1 MRAISREEVCQAVTQ
16 AVMLCLEYLE
26 QQGCVRDERQPAARL
41 YTYDDLAQMLGKSK
55 STVRQWV
62 RAGKFGEP
70 VTVGSSTR
78 VTQAGVDKFIADH
91 SGPVKKQP
99 SKARSRTSRTVAA
112 HQGEPLGI

>member
-1 MRAISREEVCQAVTQ
+1 MKNKSLEAATLALAQALA
-16 AVMLCLEYLE
+16 AVLAALNEP
-26 QQGCVRDERQPAARL
+26 DEPSQPTVKL

-55 STVRQWV
+55 STVREWV

-91 SGPVKKQP
+91 SGPMKKQP
-99 SKARSRTSRTVAA
+99 SKARTRTSRTAA
-112 HQGEPLGI
+112 THQGQPLGI

>member
-1 MRAISREEVCQAVTQ
+1 MKPISREEICQAVAQ
-16 AVMLCLEYLE
+16 AMMLCLKYLE
-26 QQGCVRDERQPAARL
+26 QQGRARDEPQPTTRL

-55 STVRQWV
+55 STVREWV

-91 SGPVKKQP
+91 SGPTKK
-99 SKARSRTSRTVAA
+99 RSRKPRTRTNHAVTA
-112 HQGEPLGI
+112 HQGPPLGI

>member
-1 MRAISREEVCQAVTQ
+1 MKPKTLEEACTTLTAALVDFLELLGRA
-16 AVMLCLEYLE
+16 
-26 QQGCVRDERQPAARL
+26 RDEPQPATRL

-55 STVRQWV
+55 STVREWV

-78 VTQAGVDKFIADH
+78 VTQAGVDKYIADH

-99 SKARSRTSRTVAA
+99 SKARTRTSRTVAA
-112 HQGEPLGI
+112 HKGQPLGI

>member
-1 MRAISREEVCQAVTQ
+1 MKSQEAICANLAKALMEFLEI
-16 AVMLCLEYLE
+16 LCTS
-26 QQGCVRDERQPAARL
+26 QDEPQPTTRL

-55 STVRQWV
+55 STVREWV

-78 VTQAGVDKFIADH
+78 VTQAGVDQFIADH

-99 SKARSRTSRTVAA
+99 SKARTRASRTAVT
-112 HQGEPLGI
+112 HQGQPLGI

>member
-1 MRAISREEVCQAVTQ
+1 MNIKPLEAATAALASALADVLKALSEERAPSE
-16 AVMLCLEYLE
+16 
-26 QQGCVRDERQPAARL
+26 PATRL

-62 RAGKFGEP
+62 CEGQFGEP

-99 SKARSRTSRTVAA
+99 GKARTRTSRTAAA
-112 HQGEPLGI
+112 HQGQPLGI

>member
-1 MRAISREEVCQAVTQ
+1 MKPKTLEEACTTLTAALVAFLELLGRA
-16 AVMLCLEYLE
+16 
-26 QQGCVRDERQPAARL
+26 RDEPQPATRL

-55 STVRQWV
+55 STVREWV

-99 SKARSRTSRTVAA
+99 SKARTRTTRTVTA
-112 HQGEPLGI
+112 HQGQTLGI

>member
-1 MRAISREEVCQAVTQ
+1 MKSQETICANLAQAL
-16 AVMLCLEYLE
+16 MDCLELL
-26 QQGCVRDERQPAARL
+26 GNGRDEPPPPTRL

-55 STVRQWV
+55 STVREWV

-91 SGPVKKQP
+91 SGPMKKQP
-99 SKARSRTSRTVAA
+99 SKARTRTSRTAA
-112 HQGEPLGI
+112 ARQGQPLGI

>member
-1 MRAISREEVCQAVTQ
+1 MKPKALEEATTALAQALA
-16 AVMLCLEYLE
+16 AVINALNEP
-26 QQGCVRDERQPAARL
+26 DEPQPTTRL

-55 STVRQWV
+55 NTVREWV

-78 VTQAGVDKFIADH
+78 VTQAGVDMFIADH

-99 SKARSRTSRTVAA
+99 SKARTRTSRTVAA
-112 HQGEPLGI
+112 HQGQPLGI

>member
-1 MRAISREEVCQAVTQ
+1 MNPVSHEDICQAVAQ
-16 AVMLCLEYLE
+16 AMMLCLEYLD
-26 QQGCVRDERQPAARL
+26 QQRHAQDEPQPTTRL

-55 STVRQWV
+55 STVREWV
-62 RAGKFGEP
+62 RAGQFGEP

-99 SKARSRTSRTVAA
+99 SKARTRTTRAVAA
-112 HQGEPLGI
+112 HQGQPLGI

>member
-1 MRAISREEVCQAVTQ
+1 MKAISREEVCQAVTQ

-26 QQGCVRDERQPAARL
+26 QQGEPQPATRL

-62 RAGKFGEP
+62 CEGQFGEP

-99 SKARSRTSRTVAA
+99 SKVRTRTSRTVTA
-112 HQGEPLGI
+112 HQGQPLGI

>member
-1 MRAISREEVCQAVTQ
+1 MKPQTLEEACAALT
-16 AVMLCLEYLE
+16 AALMDCLEML
-26 QQGCVRDERQPAARL
+26 GRARDEPEPALRL

-55 STVRQWV
+55 STVREWV

-78 VTQAGVDKFIADH
+78 VTQAGVDRFISDH

-99 SKARSRTSRTVAA
+99 SKARTRTSRTVAA
-112 HQGEPLGI
+112 HQGQPLGI

>member
-1 MRAISREEVCQAVTQ
+1 MKPKTLEEACAALTVAFVDCLE
-16 AVMLCLEYLE
+16 MLCRA
-26 QQGCVRDERQPAARL
+26 QDEPQPATRL

-55 STVRQWV
+55 STVREWV

-99 SKARSRTSRTVAA
+99 SKARTRTTRTAAA
-112 HQGEPLGI
+112 HQGQPLGI

>member
-26 QQGCVRDERQPAARL
+26 QQGEPQPTTRL

-62 RAGKFGEP
+62 CAGEFGEP

-99 SKARSRTSRTVAA
+99 GKPRTRANRVATAR
-112 HQGEPLGI
+112 QGLPLGI

>member
-1 MRAISREEVCQAVTQ
+1 MKPQTLEEACMALT
-16 AVMLCLEYLE
+16 AALMDCLEML
-26 QQGCVRDERQPAARL
+26 GRARDEPEPAPRL

-55 STVRQWV
+55 STVREWV
-62 RAGKFGEP
+62 RDGKFGEP

-99 SKARSRTSRTVAA
+99 SKSRTRTSRTAAA
-112 HQGEPLGI
+112 HQGQPLGI

>member
-1 MRAISREEVCQAVTQ
+1 MKPISREEVCQAVAQ
-16 AVMLCLEYLE
+16 AVMLYMEYLE
-26 QQGCVRDERQPAARL
+26 QQSCARDERQPTTRL

-62 RAGKFGEP
+62 CEGQFGEP
-70 VTVGSSTR
+70 VMVGSSTR

-99 SKARSRTSRTVAA
+99 SKARTCTSRTMAA
-112 HQGEPLGI
+112 HQGQPLGI

>member
-1 MRAISREEVCQAVTQ
+1 MKPVSREEVCQAVAQ

-26 QQGCVRDERQPAARL
+26 QQNCVWDEPQSTTRL
-41 YTYDDLAQMLGKSK
+41 YTYDNLAQMLGKSK
-55 STVRQWV
+55 STVREWV

-91 SGPVKKQP
+91 SGPTQKQP
-99 SKARSRTSRTVAA
+99 NKARTRTSRTAA
-112 HQGEPLGI
+112 ARQGPPLGI

>member
-1 MRAISREEVCQAVTQ
+1 MKPKTLEEACTTLAAALVDFLELMGRA
-16 AVMLCLEYLE
+16 
-26 QQGCVRDERQPAARL
+26 RDEPLPTTRL

-55 STVRQWV
+55 STVREWV

-70 VTVGSSTR
+70 ITVGSSTR

-99 SKARSRTSRTVAA
+99 SKARSRTSRTAA
-112 HQGEPLGI
+112 ARQGQTLGI